1 MGRAVVAQ
9 NDALQ
14 RENYPDFR
22 RYTCTA
28 QQGTE
33 SQVIGDQRQSK
44 AAKGNRFVDD
54 VEEVVVT
61 EDRATADVVYHFE
74 KAPDDKI
81 TTPMTFARKTTCGRC
96 ARLAEVAV
104 SPGEFGCDADP
115 ERHDDRDYD
124 QRRHRDEIAGQW
136 CLPGA
141 YRMQH
146 PLVARSHDEQS
157 GDAAERAEQDA
168 GVGENPPP
176 RSSGLRARRRRSGR
190 GWCGAMTV
198 RFAPPVFQHRAVAGS
213 TARYRAS
220 AR

>member
-1 MGRAVVAQ
+1 MSDRENKPSVLQIGIALGLVVVAMLAMGVLRLIKGDEVPAEGLVGRAVVAQ

-81 TTPMTFARKTTCGRC
+81 TTPMTFARENDVWTVC
-96 ARLAEVAV
+96 
-104 SPGEFGCDADP
+104 SPGP
-115 ERHDDRDYD
+115 K
-124 QRRHRDEIAGQW
+124 
-136 CLPGA
+136 
-141 YRMQH
+141 
-146 PLVARSHDEQS
+146 
-157 GDAAERAEQDA
+157 
-168 GVGENPPP
+168 
-176 RSSGLRARRRRSGR
+176 
-190 GWCGAMTV
+190 
-198 RFAPPVFQHRAVAGS
+198 
-213 TARYRAS
+213 
-220 AR
+220 